1 MKLFLVTVRL
11 FLLYLL
17 FQGREYIMQLKSPNI
32 NNNDRFYTDS
42 IGLMTEE
49 RNTEGT
55 NPAKNFYPITSFA
68 YIFDNST

>member
-1 MKLFLVTVRL
+1 
-11 FLLYLL
+11 
-17 FQGREYIMQLKSPNI
+17 MQLKSPNI